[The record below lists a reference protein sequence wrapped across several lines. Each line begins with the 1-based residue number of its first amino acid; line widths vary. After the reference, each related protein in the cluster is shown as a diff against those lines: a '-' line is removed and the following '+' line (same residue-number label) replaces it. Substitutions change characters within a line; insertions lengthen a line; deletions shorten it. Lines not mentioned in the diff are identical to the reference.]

1 MIKDGKEI
9 INHAYQDIEYD
20 DYNQTFI
27 LKRGSNTGV
36 SDINGKEI
44 IPLEYERNQCKRNL
58 YTSDCL

>member
-36 SDINGKEI
+36 SDINGQEI
-44 IPLEYERNQCKRNL
+44 IPLEYERN
-58 YTSDCL
+58 